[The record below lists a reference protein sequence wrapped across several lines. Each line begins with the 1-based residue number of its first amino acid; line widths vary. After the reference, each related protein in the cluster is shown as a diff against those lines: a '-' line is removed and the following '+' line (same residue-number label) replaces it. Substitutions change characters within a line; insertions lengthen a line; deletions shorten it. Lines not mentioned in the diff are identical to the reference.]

1 MPSLRFRNSRGAWV
15 TVHEKFESLAQSGPC
30 NLDGLNKEF
39 SELLDTMQS
48 PKARKAMKAA
58 FTASPSELG
67 RSAVKAATQP
77 VQTREPRKHR
87 ST

>member
-1 MPSLRFRNSRGAWV
+1 MPSRRFRNSRGAWV
-15 TVHEKFESLAQSGPC
+15 TVHEKFESLTQSRPR
-30 NLDGLNKEF
+30 NLDSLNKEF

-67 RSAVKAATQP
+67 HSAVKAVTQP
-77 VQTREPRKHR
+77 V
-87 ST
+87 